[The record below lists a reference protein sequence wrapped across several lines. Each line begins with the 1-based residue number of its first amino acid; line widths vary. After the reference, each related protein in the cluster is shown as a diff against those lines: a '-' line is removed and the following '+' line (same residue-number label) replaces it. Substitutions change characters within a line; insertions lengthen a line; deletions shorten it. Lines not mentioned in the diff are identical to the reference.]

1 MESPGRC
8 SAVKGLPEKL
18 RRLAQDLIK
27 LLTNASFYAL
37 NDMICLFH
45 INNKMLQQ
53 TKSL

>member
-18 RRLAQDLIK
+18 RRLEQDLIK

-37 NDMICLFH
+37 NNKICPFN
-45 INNKMLQQ
+45 IKNTILQQ